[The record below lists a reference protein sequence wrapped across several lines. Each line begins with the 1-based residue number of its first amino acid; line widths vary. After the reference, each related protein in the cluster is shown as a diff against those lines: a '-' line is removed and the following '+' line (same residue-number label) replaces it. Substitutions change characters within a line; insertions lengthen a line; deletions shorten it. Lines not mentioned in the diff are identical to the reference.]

1 MSQRLR
7 KSISL
12 AMVASIL
19 AVLLAACGGEA
30 TPVPATA
37 TTGGGATTEA
47 TATTGGTTAEAT
59 ATTGGTTAEATAT
72 TAEAAGAT
80 ATTGGAAGGGLALPS
95 TCSAVE
101 INYWNPFTGPDG
113 PFMQK
118 IVDNFN
124 ASGQNIKVNNN
135 TNQAIGGQYDTQLD
149 TAQASGQLPN
159 VAIINEDAV
168 ATRAFRNTLRPIDQ
182 FVEQAG
188 IQGSDFPKVAW
199 DTGAVAG
206 KRYGVPLS
214 FVVMTMYYNQDML
227 NAAGITK
234 VPTNKEEFEAAAQAM
249 TKDGKNGFL
258 LTTSFPVQQIFQQLL
273 HQYGGTEFSADGTK
287 ATWNSDAGVKA
298 LTWMKEA
305 SDKYGQPNL
314 EVDAELNAFKA
325 GNVGMIWNGIW
336 QIPNV
341 TGDAVSFKGM
351 AAPPPQIGDQP
362 ATWAG
367 GPFLTMPVQP
377 SEDQCKDTASIIFIK
392 YVLDNSLE
400 WAKAGNVPAL
410 NSVRNSAEFKA
421 LPHSALAPAV
431 ENPVFPPP
439 VPGIGSAFA
448 PLGEAVGSIIA
459 GTETDIKKALDSS
472 AERSNAILAENK
484 ATFGDAPKGP

>member
-7 KSISL
+7 KTFSL
-12 AMVASIL
+12 ATVAMIL
-19 AVLLAACGGEA
+19 TVLLAACGGEA

-37 TTGGGATTEA
+37 TTGGGTTTEA

-59 ATTGGTTAEATAT
+59 ATTAETTTE
-72 TAEAAGAT
+72 AT

-113 PFMQK
+113 PFMQT

-124 ASGQNIKVNNN
+124 AANPNIKVSAN
-135 TNQAIGGQYDTQLD
+135 TNQAIGGEYDTQLD
-149 TAQASGQLPN
+149 TAQASGGLPN

-168 ATRAFRNTLRPIDQ
+168 ATRAFRNTLRPIDDL
-182 FVEQAG
+182 VEQAG
-188 IQGSDFPKVAW
+188 IDGGDFPAVAW
-199 DTGAVAG
+199 DTGEVAG

-214 FVVMTMYYNQDML
+214 FVVMTMYYNEDML
-227 NAAGITK
+227 NEAGITG
-234 VPTNKEEFEAAAQAM
+234 VPTNREEFEAAATAM

-258 LTTSFPVQQIFQQLL
+258 ITTAFPVQQIFQQLL
-273 HQYGGTEFSADGTK
+273 HQFGGQEFSDDGTQ
-287 ATWNSDAGVKA
+287 ATWNSDAGVQA

-341 TGDAVSFKGM
+341 TGEAVSFAGK

-367 GPFLTMPVQP
+367 GPYLTMPVQP
-377 SEDQCKDTASIIFIK
+377 SEDECKDTASIIFIK

-400 WAKAGNVPAL
+400 WAKAGNVPAS
-410 NSVRNSAEFKA
+410 NTVRNSAEFKA
-421 LPHSALAPAV
+421 LPHSVLAPAV

-439 VPGIGSAFA
+439 VPGIGAAFA

-459 GTETDIKKALDSS
+459 GTETDIKTALDSS
-472 AERSNAILAENK
+472 AERANAILAENK
-484 ATFGDAPKGP
+484 ATFGDAPAGP

>member
-1 MSQRLR
+1 MTQRLR
-7 KSISL
+7 KFISL
-12 AMVASIL
+12 AMVTSIL

-37 TTGGGATTEA
+37 TTGGGTGAEA

-168 ATRAFRNTLRPIDQ
+168 ATRAFRNTLRPIDN

-214 FVVMTMYYNQDML
+214 FVVMTMYYNQDLL
-227 NAAGITK
+227 NAAGINK

-351 AAPPPQIGDQP
+351 AGPPPQIGDQP

-421 LPHSALAPAV
+421 LPHSVLAPAV